1 MSHKCPLCGE
11 GNSCAALLEENP
23 RDCWCFH
30 AAIPKELLAR
40 IPDEERGKSCVCE
53 SCVQAFRMEEA
64 KSHP

>member
-1 MSHKCPLCGE
+1 MMSAACPLCGG

-40 IPDEERGKSCVCE
+40 IPEEARGKSCVCE
-53 SCVQAFRMEEA
+53 NCVRAYQVEA
-64 KSHP
+64 AKM